1 MSCTTY
7 ATKKLWHGGSNRS
20 KHLSNGYHGL
30 LFGINNSP
38 NVQKHH
44 ELTHNYILVFDRD
57 ILRYLHFS
65 PQCNTHPNFHEVSNN
80 LSLSLN
86 MSSPHTQNPYNPIIL
101 MLFTDQ
107 PFFSIM
113 VFITSTIYHIFYL
126 CVQWKSSRLQSN
138 LKIGTFSYRML

>member
-1 MSCTTY
+1 
-7 ATKKLWHGGSNRS
+7 
-20 KHLSNGYHGL
+20 
-30 LFGINNSP
+30 
-38 NVQKHH
+38 
-44 ELTHNYILVFDRD
+44 
-57 ILRYLHFS
+57 
-65 PQCNTHPNFHEVSNN
+65 
-80 LSLSLN
+80 
-86 MSSPHTQNPYNPIIL
+86 L